1 MKNTKKE
8 IFDALQNMD
17 SIRQERN
24 LLAYIALFLFATT
37 CLF

>member
-8 IFDALQNMD
+8 IFDALQKVD
-17 SIRQERN
+17 DVRQERN
-24 LLAYIALFLFATT
+24 TLAYVSLFLFAFA